1 MARAA
6 DVDYVVQATDDPAEA
21 DFTVNALGGGSGTI
35 ESGAG
40 APSSTPA
47 AIGDHYID
55 TTNDNAYVAV
65 CTTSAACWKQA
76 TGAGGGDLLAANNL
90 SDVANAG
97 TSRTNLGLAIGTDVQ
112 AYAAA
117 LDSVSGTNTG
127 DEAAASDTVAGVVEL
142 ATIAEVD
149 TGTDTTRAVT
159 PDALEGSALQAKVD
173 GIEALADVTDVT
185 NVRTAGAPIVTSGA
199 GSPSSTPTAVGDLYV
214 DTTADTVWSA
224 AGTASSADWNQATGA
239 GGGDLLAANNLSDVA
254 DAGTSRTNL
263 GLAIGTN
270 VQAWAAVLDNTT
282 ASFLIADETNL
293 DAIEALADVTD
304 VTNVTAAGALMDSE
318 VDADI
323 KTLVLP
329 ASTTISAFG
338 ATVVDDADAATVRA
352 TIGADIT
359 SASDVDDL
367 TNIAATNQT
376 GTTYTLAL
384 TDAHSTIYCSNAA
397 EVTVTIPVNASV
409 AFDVG
414 ARVVLLSTGA
424 GGLTLSTTS
433 ITLLGSSPNTT
444 VAQNE
449 ALYLEKTATDSWA
462 VIGGTAA

>member
-185 NVRTAGAPIVTSGA
+185 NV
-199 GSPSSTPTAVGDLYV
+199 
-214 DTTADTVWSA
+214 
-224 AGTASSADWNQATGA
+224 
-239 GGGDLLAANNLSDVA
+239 
-254 DAGTSRTNL
+254 
-263 GLAIGTN
+263 
-270 VQAWAAVLDNTT
+270 
-282 ASFLIADETNL
+282 
-293 DAIEALADVTD
+293 
-304 VTNVTAAGALMDSE
+304 TAAGALMDSE

-323 KTLVLP
+323 KTFTLP

-338 ATVVDDADAATVRA
+338 ATVVDDANAAAVRA

-359 SASDVDDL
+359 SANDVDDL
-367 TNIAATNQT
+367 TNIVATTQA
-376 GTTYTLAL
+376 GATYTLAL
-384 TDAHSTIYCSNAA
+384 GDAHSLVYFSNAA
-397 EVTVTIPVNASV
+397 EVTVTIPLNAAV
-409 AFDVG
+409 AFETG
-414 ARVVLLSTGA
+414 TRITLMSTGA

-433 ITLLGSSPNTT
+433 ITLLGSSPNKTI
-444 VAQNE
+444 AQNE
-449 ALYLEKTATDSWA
+449 GLYLEKIATDTWA
-462 VIGGTAA
+462 ILGGTAA

>member
-1 MARAA
+1 M
-6 DVDYVVQATDDPAEA
+6 TTLGAELPECA
-21 DFTVNALGGGSGTI
+21 GSEASGTT
-35 ESGAG
+35 EGEG
-40 APSSTPA
+40 PPTSTPSA
-47 AIGDHYID
+47 LGDHYID
-55 TTNDNAYVAV
+55 TLNGNAYVAV
-65 CTTSAACWKQA
+65 CTTGPVCWRQA

-90 SDVANAG
+90 SDVLSAV
-97 TSRTNLGLAIGTDVQ
+97 TSRLNLGLVIGVDVQ
-112 AYAAA
+112 AW
-117 LDSVSGTNTG
+117 T
-127 DEAAASDTVAGVVEL
+127 
-142 ATIAEVD
+142 
-149 TGTDTTRAVT
+149 AV
-159 PDALEGSALQAKVD
+159 LQA
-173 GIEALADVTDVT
+173 
-185 NVRTAGAPIVTSGA
+185 
-199 GSPSSTPTAVGDLYV
+199 
-214 DTTADTVWSA
+214 
-224 AGTASSADWNQATGA
+224 
-239 GGGDLLAANNLSDVA
+239 
-254 DAGTSRTNL
+254 
-263 GLAIGTN
+263 
-270 VQAWAAVLDNTT
+270 TT
-282 ASFLIADETNL
+282 ASYTAANATKLGG
-293 DAIEALADVTD
+293 IEALADVTD

-329 ASTTISAFG
+329 ASTTISTFG
-338 ATVVDDADAATVRA
+338 ATLVDDADAATARA

-462 VIGGTAA
+462 VIGGTSA

>member
-6 DVDYVVQATDDPAEA
+6 DVDYVVQATADPAEA
-21 DFTVNALGGGSGTI
+21 DFTVNALGGGGGTV
-35 ESGAG
+35 EEGAG

-47 AIGDHYID
+47 AVGDHYID

-97 TSRTNLGLAIGTDVQ
+97 TSRTNLGVAIGSDVQ

-127 DEAAASDTVAGVVEL
+127 DEVAASDTVAGVVEL

-149 TGTDTTRAVT
+149 TGTDATRAVT
-159 PDALEGSALQAKVD
+159 PDALEGSALQAK
-173 GIEALADVTDVT
+173 ADQSP
-185 NVRTAGAPIVTSGA
+185 NVSSGA
-199 GSPSSTPTAVGDLYV
+199 GAPSSTPTAVGDIYV
-214 DTTADTVWSA
+214 DTTGDNVYSA
-224 AGTASSADWNQATGA
+224 AGTASSADWKQATGA
-239 GGGDLLAANNLSDVA
+239 GGGDLLAANNLSDLA
-254 DAGTSRTNL
+254 NAGTGRTNL
-263 GLAIGTN
+263 GVAIGSD
-270 VQAWAAVLDNTT
+270 VQAWAAVLDATT
-282 ASFLIADETNL
+282 ASFLIADETKL

-329 ASTTISAFG
+329 ASTTISTFG
-338 ATVVDDADAATVRA
+338 ATLVDDADAATARA

-384 TDAHSTIYCSNAA
+384 ADAHSMIYLSNAA
-397 EVTVTIPVNASV
+397 AVTVTIPTNASV
-409 AFDVG
+409 AFATG
-414 ARVVLLSTGA
+414 TRVCLLSTGA
-424 GGLTLSTTS
+424 GGVTLSTTS

-444 VAQNE
+444 IAQNE
-449 ALYLEKTATDSWA
+449 AMYLEKTATDTWA
-462 VIGGTAA
+462 VIGATAA